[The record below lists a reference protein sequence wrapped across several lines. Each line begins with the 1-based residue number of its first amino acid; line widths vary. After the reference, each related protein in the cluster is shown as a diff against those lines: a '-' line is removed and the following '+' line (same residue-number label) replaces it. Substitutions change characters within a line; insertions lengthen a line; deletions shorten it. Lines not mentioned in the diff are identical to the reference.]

1 MNEVNMANN
10 QEINMQSCSINDL
23 CRLCANFDE
32 NMIPIYADEGAD
44 HMLENKIKTHLPFIN
59 ISENDL
65 LPKRIC
71 YHCASAVLVW
81 NELYECSTDADQKLR
96 SMFEP
101 SQFEQNQCKDI
112 QEEERLQQTLKRY
125 IDLTEPE
132 GTLKIIPTKET
143 SLSNNYS
150 CSFCFEKFLKIRD
163 KVKHDRD
170 VHGVQSNLL
179 PIKYVSDG
187 YTDNFKISNVEENS
201 TDKNLSSIADVS
213 NTKTTQDLEINNY
226 DVLCIIC
233 NVSFKSSFEKLEHDQ
248 KLHSV
253 QTSTRRSKRVG
264 VTKSYGE
271 LFDDDS
277 DFDDETKND
286 SLNSEQLSSSNCV
299 ESNSTDLKSDNEM
312 DFKKEK
318 DLEDIKDE
326 LDESDEKSDIEDFK
340 CYYCNEQFPSK
351 HLASKH
357 VRSHMLN
364 DKKPIPKSDIYDKY
378 KVMIDNKLYYK
389 CDQCNYNVEGRRY
402 KFVYHMRV
410 HTGEKPY
417 ACEICSKQF
426 RTAAFL
432 RRHIVCFHEK
442 VRSYQCDICGRSFSE
457 KRNVDDHR
465 RTHTGER
472 PFVCETCG
480 KSFAQRS
487 SMKIHWKQMHES
499 IKAHKC
505 EYCDKSFIRRCHLV
519 AHLTHHTGV
528 RNYICAVC
536 GKAFLRSGTLKG
548 HTAVHS
554 SERPFRC
561 TICGDTFKLKKHL
574 KQHGRVHGTQHSFE
588 NIPQLEFISSTV
600 DNQRGS
606 Q

>member
-1 MNEVNMANN
+1 MSM
-10 QEINMQSCSINDL
+10 
-23 CRLCANFDE
+23 
-32 NMIPIYADEGAD
+32 PIW
-44 HMLENKIKTHLPFIN
+44 F
-59 ISENDL
+59 S
-65 LPKRIC
+65 
-71 YHCASAVLVW
+71 
-81 NELYECSTDADQKLR
+81 
-96 SMFEP
+96 
-101 SQFEQNQCKDI
+101 
-112 QEEERLQQTLKRY
+112 RY
-125 IDLTEPE
+125 IDLTEPG

-170 VHGVQSNLL
+170 VHGVQTNIL
-179 PIKYVSDG
+179 PIKYVSDR
-187 YTDNFKISNVEENS
+187 YIDNMKHSISNAEDNS
-201 TDKNLSSIADVS
+201 TEKNLSNIVDVNNAKS
-213 NTKTTQDLEINNY
+213 KQDLKINNY

-248 KLHSV
+248 KLHTV
-253 QTSTRRSKRVG
+253 QTTTRRSKRIG
-264 VTKSYGE
+264 VTKSYDE
-271 LFDDDS
+271 LFNDES
-277 DFDDETKND
+277 DFDEETKHD
-286 SLNSEQLSSSNCV
+286 SSNSGQFNNNFV
-299 ESNSTDLKSDNEM
+299 ESHSTDQRTNNKM
-312 DFKKEK
+312 DLIKEK
-318 DLEDIKDE
+318 KLEDIKDE
-326 LDESDEKSDIEDFK
+326 LIESDEKSDIEDFK
-340 CYYCNEQFPSK
+340 CYYCNQQFPSK

-378 KVMIDNKLYYK
+378 KVMVDNKLYYK

-417 ACEICSKQF
+417 TCEICSKQF

-432 RRHIVCFHEK
+432 RRHIVCFHDK

-505 EYCDKSFIRRCHLV
+505 EYCEKSFIRRCHLV

-528 RNYICAVC
+528 RNYVCAVC

-554 SERPFRC
+554 SERPFQC

-574 KQHGRVHGTQHSFE
+574 KQHGRVHGTQHSFV
-588 NIPQLEFISSTV
+588 NMPQLEFISTTV

-606 Q
+606 L

>member
-1 MNEVNMANN
+1 M
-10 QEINMQSCSINDL
+10 
-23 CRLCANFDE
+23 
-32 NMIPIYADEGAD
+32 PIW
-44 HMLENKIKTHLPFIN
+44 F
-59 ISENDL
+59 S
-65 LPKRIC
+65 
-71 YHCASAVLVW
+71 
-81 NELYECSTDADQKLR
+81 
-96 SMFEP
+96 
-101 SQFEQNQCKDI
+101 
-112 QEEERLQQTLKRY
+112 RY
-125 IDLTEPE
+125 IDLTESD

-143 SLSNNYS
+143 SLSNKYS

-163 KVKHDRD
+163 KVDHVRD
-170 VHGVQSNLL
+170 VHGVQSNIL
-179 PIKYVSDG
+179 PIKYVSDR
-187 YTDNFKISNVEENS
+187 YIDNIKISNDDVNS
-201 TDKNLSSIADVS
+201 TDTFLSSIIDVS
-213 NTKTTQDLEINNY
+213 NTKTTHDFKINNY
-226 DVLCIIC
+226 DVLCIMC

-248 KLHSV
+248 KLHNI
-253 QTSTRRSKRVG
+253 QTTKRRSKRIG
-264 VTKSYGE
+264 ITKSYDA
-271 LFDDDS
+271 LFNDESDS
-277 DFDDETKND
+277 DEETNND
-286 SLNSEQLSSSNCV
+286 FSNSEQFNNNCV
-299 ESNSTDLKSDNEM
+299 KSNSTEQKSDDIMNLN
-312 DFKKEK
+312 KKEE
-318 DLEDIKDE
+318 LEDIINEIDNKIDLKKEENLKDIINE
-326 LDESDEKSDIEDFK
+326 PDEFNKMSDIEDFK
-340 CYYCNEQFPSK
+340 CYYCNQQFPSK

-364 DKKPIPKSDIYDKY
+364 DKKPVPKNDIYDKY

-417 ACEICSKQF
+417 TCEMCSKQF

-472 PFVCETCG
+472 PFICETCG

-499 IKAHKC
+499 IKIHKC
-505 EYCDKSFIRRCHLV
+505 EYCGKSFIRRCHLV

-528 RNYICAVC
+528 RNYVCAVC

-554 SERPFRC
+554 LERPFEC
-561 TICGDTFKLKKHL
+561 TICGDSFKLKKHL
-574 KQHGRVHGTQHSFE
+574 KQHGRVHGT
-588 NIPQLEFISSTV
+588 
-600 DNQRGS
+600 
-606 Q
+606 